1 MEERRRSR
9 RVALGALEL
18 AVMPF
23 DLSVE
28 VIDVSAKGVLFQAL
42 RAVPLGARGRLRL
55 NLAGLPF
62 SAEVEVQ
69 RVSPVPEESG
79 TYRIGVMFVAP
90 DLEHQ
95 KMIERFVN
103 Q

>member
-1 MEERRRSR
+1 MGERRRSP

-23 DLSVE
+23 DVSVQ
-28 VIDVSAKGVLFQAL
+28 VLDVSTKGVLFRAF
-42 RAVPLGARGRLRL
+42 RAVPLGARGQLRL

-69 RVSPVPEESG
+69 RVSLIPEESG
-79 TYRIGVMFVAP
+79 MFRIGVMFVEP